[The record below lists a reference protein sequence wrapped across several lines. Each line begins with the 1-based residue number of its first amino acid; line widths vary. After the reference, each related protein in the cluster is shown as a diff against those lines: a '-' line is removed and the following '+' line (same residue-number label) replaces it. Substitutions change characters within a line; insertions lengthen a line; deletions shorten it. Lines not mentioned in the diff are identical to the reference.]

1 LFRWDEIPAIKL
13 FAAEAVEPLSFFA
26 LVTALSTTIE
36 AACFAFSGIESVD
49 FATSVISPIALSG
62 AEELSGR
69 KSEKVKVIQV
79 EERKGRWKMIG
90 LGERLFYFRDS
101 LKGRSGDKERTQ
113 FKVPKNQVNLGK

>member
-1 LFRWDEIPAIKL
+1 M
-13 FAAEAVEPLSFFA
+13 
-26 LVTALSTTIE
+26 TALSTTIE

-79 EERKGRWKMIG
+79 EEEMPEDNVTYVAND
-90 LGERLFYFRDS
+90 LSD
-101 LKGRSGDKERTQ
+101 LK
-113 FKVPKNQVNLGK
+113 KNLQDDPNPFLKTS